1 MLTETNNISR
11 RSLCVISGFNASSL
25 ALKLLLKRNVL
36 MSKCYKV
43 RIFIRNLFRKLRFFG
58 LGWKKTIFCYQ
69 KGGLLSGTLRV
80 IFKLRELFLQIDCTP
95 RSVRFRKKFNGKES
109 KF

>member
-43 RIFIRNLFRKLRFFG
+43 RIFIRNLFRKLRFSAWAG
-58 LGWKKTIFCYQ
+58 KKQY
-69 KGGLLSGTLRV
+69 SV
-80 IFKLRELFLQIDCTP
+80 I
-95 RSVRFRKKFNGKES
+95 KKEASSLAHFE
-109 KF
+109 